1 MTFGRRRRAVRSVAQ
16 RRPRLHRLPLSPAAM
31 GGWMVTQAQL
41 KNVMKQQLQ
50 RFNDDGVTRTLS
62 SARLYK
68 GVIRFV
74 LKRNNN
80 VDPRWPNDWLAMSV
94 KDLASA
100 LLP

>member
-1 MTFGRRRRAVRSVAQ
+1 
-16 RRPRLHRLPLSPAAM
+16 
-31 GGWMVTQAQL
+31 MVTQAQL
-41 KNVMKQQLQ
+41 KNVMKLQLQ
-50 RFNDDGVTRTLS
+50 RFNDEGVTISDATVHDEVLAEDDGPTRTLS

>member
-1 MTFGRRRRAVRSVAQ
+1 
-16 RRPRLHRLPLSPAAM
+16 
-31 GGWMVTQAQL
+31 MVTQAQL

-50 RFNDDGVTRTLS
+50 RFNDEGVTISDATVHDEVLAEDDGPTRTLS